1 MAQARKLLAEA
12 GYPNGFGIT
21 LHCTNDRYLNDEA
34 ICQAIA
40 GFLGRIGVKT
50 AVSSRP
56 LAIQT
61 AAALITDA
69 QLVRLAELE
78 KAFRTELR
86 LAMEA
91 TLSALADAGIDP
103 SEVEG
108 FSSYTMDKVPE
119 YEIARLLGCKNVKF
133 FSQIPHGGGGAC
145 APLLHAAMAVATG
158 VAKTVVVFRAMNER
172 SWYRFGSGTYG
183 FGSTPIFEN
192 VNYGWYMPYGF
203 HTPAAWVGMFA
214 QRYMH
219 EYGATSE
226 DFGRVSVAVRD
237 FAATNPA
244 AFFYGKPI
252 TLADHQA
259 SKWVAEPLRLLD
271 CCQESD
277 GAVAM
282 VITSVERARDLKQKP
297 VIIKAGSQGIAE
309 GQQSMTSF
317 YREGISD
324 LPEMGVVANELYAQS
339 GLGPDAFQTAV
350 LYDHFTPFVLPQL
363 EEFGFCKRGEAKD
376 FIRSGEHA
384 RGGKLPINTHG
395 GQLGE
400 AYIHGMNGVAEAVR
414 QVRGTAVNQV
424 ADVENVLVTAGTGVP
439 TSGIILGVA

>member
-1 MAQARKLLAEA
+1 MSE
-12 GYPNGFGIT
+12 PNISG
-21 LHCTNDRYLNDEA
+21 RAA
-34 ICQAIA
+34 IV
-40 GFLGRIGVKT
+40 GLGATEFSKNSG
-50 AVSSRP
+50 
-56 LAIQT
+56 
-61 AAALITDA
+61 
-69 QLVRLAELE
+69 
-78 KAFRTELR
+78 RTQLR

-91 TLSALADAGIDP
+91 TLAALADAGIDP

-119 YEIARLLGCKNVKF
+119 YEIARLLGAKNVKF
-133 FSQIPHGGGGAC
+133 FSQIPHGGGAAC
-145 APLLHAAMAVATG
+145 APVMHAAMAVATG

-172 SWYRFGSGTYG
+172 SWYRFGNGSYG
-183 FGSTPIFEN
+183 FGNTPIFEN
-192 VNYGWYMPYGF
+192 VNYGWYMPHGF
-203 HTPAAWVGMFA
+203 HTPAAWVAMFA
-214 QRYMH
+214 RRYMH
-219 EYGATSE
+219 TYGVTSE
-226 DFGRVSVAVRD
+226 DFGRVAVAVRD

-259 SKWVAEPLRLLD
+259 SKWIAEPLHLLD

-282 VITSVERARDLKQKP
+282 VITSSERARDLKQKP
-297 VIIKAGSQGIAE
+297 VIVKAASQGIAD

-317 YREGISD
+317 YRDDITG
-324 LPEMGVVANELYAQS
+324 LPEMAVVANELYAQS
-339 GLGPDAFQTAV
+339 GLTPEDFQTAV
-350 LYDHFTPFVLPQL
+350 IYDHFTPFVMTQL

-376 FIRSGEHA
+376 FVRAGMHA

-414 QVRGTAVNQV
+414 QVRGTAANQV
-424 ADVENVLVTAGTGVP
+424 ADVHNVLVTAGTGVP
-439 TSGIILGVA
+439 TSGLILGSA